1 MATIQKINATNRNI
15 VPGIG
20 QENNIFVKSGDVNP
34 LIDQVNINTA
44 AIADIADGNFKFDHI
59 AENTSGHGV
68 TFDNTINT
76 PATINSATQASAIK
90 IKDNEAAALDIMEGT
105 NSYLKFTSTNGAEK
119 IVASKL
125 VETGG
130 TLNTNSIGELTS
142 GNGVTI
148 DGVLIK
154 DAAFDTNVAAAG
166 VTLSGTTLA
175 ADGTDAAIPITITPK
190 GVAGILTAAGSA
202 AKPAYSFTGDSD
214 SGIIS
219 GGANVVTLV
228 TNATEQWSVNASGSL
243 VPNVSTNDIGST
255 GAAVQ
260 KVYSQ
265 NEIVKATDANG
276 FYGLMTRKYVAAK
289 ATLGA
294 EPTEITVGIPAGVRL
309 LAVQFTVSTEITA
322 ATATSWKASFTG
334 GSTAVIDGGTNA
346 FALNTK
352 LNVLLS
358 ETTMAATA
366 VTTDVTQISIISN
379 DASDFTS
386 GEISAIVYYEELT
399 SITN

>member
-1 MATIQKINATNRNI
+1 MATINRINPNNRNI

-44 AIADIADGNFKFDHI
+44 AIADMADGTYKFDHI
-59 AENTSGHGV
+59 AELTPAHGI
-68 TFDNTINT
+68 TFDNTPNID
-76 PATINSATQASAIK
+76 TIA
-90 IKDNEAAALDIMEGT
+90 E
-105 NSYLKFTSTNGAEK
+105 STANH
-119 IVASKL
+119 
-125 VETGG
+125 
-130 TLNTNSIGELTS
+130 
-142 GNGVTI
+142 GVII

-154 DAAFDTNVAAAG
+154 DSTFDTNVAAAG
-166 VTLSGTTLA
+166 VTLAGTTLA

-309 LAVQFTVSTEITA
+309 LAVQFTVSTAITA

>member
-34 LIDQVNINTA
+34 LIDQVNANTT
-44 AIADIADGNFKFDHI
+44 AIADMSDGSYKFDHI
-59 AENTSGHGV
+59 AELTSAHGITFDNTPNIDTIAEKTSGHGV
-68 TFDNTINT
+68 I
-76 PATINSATQASAIK
+76 
-90 IKDNEAAALDIMEGT
+90 
-105 NSYLKFTSTNGAEK
+105 
-119 IVASKL
+119 
-125 VETGG
+125 
-130 TLNTNSIGELTS
+130 
-142 GNGVTI
+142 I
-148 DGVLIK
+148 DGILIK
-154 DAAFDTNVAAAG
+154 DSTVDTNVAAAG
-166 VTLSGTTLA
+166 VTLSGTTLAADGTDADININITPKGTGSVLTAKGTVTTLTSTTANITTLDTNVAAAGVTLAGTTLA